1 VTTEPRG
8 EMSSESPAGSTADRA
23 HRSGVGGLGVVG
35 GFLPWI
41 IFWVISG
48 PSTWEWAALAAA
60 LAALVL
66 SARDILAR
74 RLKILDAATFAFF
87 ALLAIL
93 AAVLD
98 RGDLDWLERWAN
110 TIASGVLAAIAF
122 GSLAVGVPFT
132 IQYARESAPREV
144 WDTPLFKHINVMIT
158 LVWGLVFL
166 ASALLGIVAVESPST
181 QDGTQWVI
189 PIVLLV
195 LGVKFTMHYP
205 NYAARQARR
214 NAPA

>member
-1 VTTEPRG
+1 VTTEPSR
-8 EMSSESPAGSTADRA
+8 EVSSDRPASTA
-23 HRSGVGGLGVVG
+23 HRSGVGGLGVVA

-41 IFWVISG
+41 IFWVVSG

-60 LAALVL
+60 LAALIL
-66 SARDILAR
+66 SARDLLTR
-74 RLKILDAATFAFF
+74 RLKILDAATLAFF
-87 ALLAIL
+87 VLLAIL

-98 RGDLDWLERWAN
+98 RSELDWLERWAN
-110 TIASGVLAAIAF
+110 TISSGVLAAIAL

-166 ASALLGIVAVESPST
+166 ASALLGIVAVESPTT
-181 QDGTQWVI
+181 QDWTQWVI

-195 LGVKFTMHYP
+195 LAVKFTAQYP
-205 NYAARQARR
+205 DYARRQARPK
-214 NAPA
+214 AA